1 MIHNED
7 VFFGNRIFVGV
18 GAPKP
23 NAIGVDPI
31 QSLGR
36 GPNGPW
42 PASVSGS
49 AYFEGPVHIGNGA
62 AYVSPEA
69 CVQIA
74 RCTNINAP
82 TAVPSI
88 LKVTSRLTPPTPL
101 DVVIGDIVG
110 PVGVSV
116 NSIGMNI
123 ISPYINILGIINAV
137 GIKIMT
143 GAEIIAAIKA
153 QAGVEARVGAK
164 SVAGTQ
170 VFSGNVTVGGVHA
183 VGGNATV
190 SGTHYASKYIGDIS
204 ACTGKKD
211 FDIPH
216 PTKDG
221 WRLRHVCVEGPSA
234 DVYVRGKLENKTE
247 IELPEYWKGLVDPES
262 ITVNLT
268 PIGVY
273 QELFVERIVWGRK
286 IIVKNNSGGP
296 IKCNYTIY
304 GERIDCE
311 KNIPEYE
318 GTYEDYPGDN
328 SQYTNSAIV
337 LKRGES

>member
-1 MIHNED
+1 MQHNED
-7 VFFGNRIFVGV
+7 VFFGKRIFVGV

-23 NAIGVDPI
+23 NAVGADPV

-36 GPNGPW
+36 GPDGPF
-42 PASVSGS
+42 PASVTGG
-49 AYFEGPVHIGNGA
+49 AFFEGPVHIGNGA

-88 LKVTSRLTPPTPL
+88 VKVTSRLTPPTPL

-123 ISPYINILGIINAV
+123 ISPYINILGLINAT

-143 GAEIIAAIKA
+143 GAEMISAIKA
-153 QAGVEARVGAK
+153 QTGVEARVGSK
-164 SVAGTQ
+164 SVCGSQ
-170 VFSGNVTVGGVHA
+170 DYSGNVTVGGIHDTQ
-183 VGGNATV
+183 GNATV
-190 SGTHYASKYIGDIS
+190 SGVMYAKKYFGDIS
-204 ACTGKKD
+204 ACSGKKN

-216 PTKDG
+216 PIKDG
-221 WRLRHVCVEGPSA
+221 WRLRHVCIEGPTA
-234 DVYVRGKLENKTE
+234 DVYVRGKLENQTE
-247 IELPEYWKGLVDPES
+247 IELPEYWKGLVDPET
-262 ITVNLT
+262 ITINLT

-273 QELFVERIVWGRK
+273 QELYVEKIVWGRK
-286 IIVKNNSGGP
+286 VIIKNNSGGP

-318 GTYEDYPGDN
+318 GSYADYPGDN
-328 SQYTNSAIV
+328 NQYTNSAVV
-337 LKRGES
+337 LRRGDS